1 MQFHV
6 KRLRAFYLN
15 WIRALYKFR
24 YNNNNI
30 IMVYA
35 CQGHPH
41 GWFVYLQKKAL
52 SRKRYNWTKMH
63 FPSLYSNNYLCN
75 NITQLIV

>member
-24 YNNNNI
+24 YNNNN
-30 IMVYA
+30 
-35 CQGHPH
+35 
-41 GWFVYLQKKAL
+41 
-52 SRKRYNWTKMH
+52 N
-63 FPSLYSNNYLCN
+63 N
-75 NITQLIV
+75 NICLRVYDHRNGLQSMCERQMETAQAAKSDLNVHGHKCGA

>member
-24 YNNNNI
+24 YNNNNFKY
-30 IMVYA
+30 MAHLQAADVDERHLAGQFKLAYF
-35 CQGHPH
+35 H
-41 GWFVYLQKKAL
+41 GKG
-52 SRKRYNWTKMH
+52 
-63 FPSLYSNNYLCN
+63 LCSGIN
-75 NITQLIV
+75 TVRLRPTD

>member
-24 YNNNNI
+24 YNNNNNI
-30 IMVYA
+30 IKNLNNCREIENAVY
-35 CQGHPH
+35 CYN
-41 GWFVYLQKKAL
+41 VNNLYNLQQFQL
-52 SRKRYNWTKMH
+52 NW
-63 FPSLYSNNYLCN
+63 
-75 NITQLIV
+75 